1 MSEAERITLAA
12 PRVGQTTLP
21 WSRRTDIQTWNR
33 YAAVNDEFLY
43 FHMEDEAG
51 IAAGNP
57 RGAFGM
63 GNLRFAYLHNAL
75 LATFGDDSVVEEV
88 SCQFRAINQK
98 GDVLT
103 VVGTVTAVTST
114 ADSITVT
121 LGLDVVDADGR
132 SSCPATA
139 VVRMPVNAPGAVRPD
154 RNEHE

>member
-1 MSEAERITLAA
+1 MSRDREAQRITL
-12 PRVGQTTLP
+12 PSPEVGQTMAP
-21 WSRRTDIQTWNR
+21 WSRRTDIQSWNR

-75 LATFGDDSVVEEV
+75 LATFGDSAIIEEV
-88 SCQFRAINQK
+88 ACQFRAVNQK

-103 VVGTVTAVTST
+103 VVGTVTAVTRTGEAVAVSL
-114 ADSITVT
+114 S
-121 LGLDVVDADGR
+121 LDVIDAGGR
-132 SSCPATA
+132 STCPATA
-139 VVRMPVNAPGAVRPD
+139 RVLIPAGSGHLD
-154 RNEHE
+154 RDALA